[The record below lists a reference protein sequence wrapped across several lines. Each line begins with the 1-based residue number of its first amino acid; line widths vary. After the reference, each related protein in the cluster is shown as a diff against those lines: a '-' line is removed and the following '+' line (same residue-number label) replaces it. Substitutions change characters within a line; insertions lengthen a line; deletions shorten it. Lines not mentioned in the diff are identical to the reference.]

1 MVGDDGV
8 WTAHADGTAL
18 PNPGDLAVGVV
29 VVAPDGTRQTASR
42 RLGLHGCNHEA
53 EGRALHE
60 ALSLAW
66 SLGARRVR
74 AHSDSAVVVEQ
85 TAGGR
90 RTSVPR
96 LVPVF
101 ESLRALLA
109 RFDDATVV
117 RKGRLGPGQM
127 ISANTATGE
136 FKYDREI
143 KEELAQQK
151 PYRRWLDEN
160 RLELAKFVSPAA
172 HVPEIEFTPLD
183 LSRSKWRTGFP
194 RKNWTWFSRR

>member
-66 SLGARRVR
+66 SLGARRVL

-101 ESLRALLA
+101 DALRALLA

-117 RKGRLGPGQM
+117 LIPRAKNSEADALARAASGVPPHERRIAGRC
-127 ISANTATGE
+127 
-136 FKYDREI
+136 RR
-143 KEELAQQK
+143 QQ
-151 PYRRWLDEN
+151 RR
-160 RLELAKFVSPAA
+160 
-172 HVPEIEFTPLD
+172 
-183 LSRSKWRTGFP
+183 G
-194 RKNWTWFSRR
+194 